1 MDSGLSDGTENGG
14 APRAHLIDSAI
25 FGHQWGTA
33 DTQAFF
39 SEQQRVQ
46 RWVEILAALARAQ
59 AGLGIIPSA
68 SAETIGELVGVQI
81 DLTKVAIET
90 RNTSHSTL
98 GLIRVLQ
105 TMLPESA
112 REHIYL
118 GVTVQ
123 DVTDTSMV
131 MEIAHVGNLIWSD
144 LRAIE
149 ETLLLLAAEHS
160 MTPMVGRT
168 HGQPGAPIT
177 FGYKAASWVD
187 EISRSI
193 ERLNDLRERT
203 LVCQLGGAVGSLAF
217 FGTDALALRSAFA
230 SELGLGEPD
239 ISWLTARDRLGDF
252 AAVLAAATAGL
263 ARIANEVFS
272 LQRAEIGEVREA
284 TSESTVG
291 SITMPHK
298 RNPESSEQIVV
309 LSRLVRSRMATL
321 VETMVQ
327 EHERDARGWKAEW
340 VTFPE
345 LCHYACA
352 ATAMTRS
359 LVEGLEVDRDQMLAN
374 LRAGSANSEQMLRA
388 LSEHLGK
395 HSAQDLLQQAYL
407 TVPKGGDLVTEVRS
421 KLPDELADIELPSA
435 EAPESGAS
443 AEMVSRVLETSKNR
457 RLNEPESWC

>member
-252 AAVLAAATAGL
+252 AAVLAL
-263 ARIANEVFS
+263 S
-272 LQRAEIGEVREA
+272 LIH
-284 TSESTVG
+284 
-291 SITMPHK
+291 I
-298 RNPESSEQIVV
+298 
-309 LSRLVRSRMATL
+309 
-321 VETMVQ
+321 
-327 EHERDARGWKAEW
+327 
-340 VTFPE
+340 
-345 LCHYACA
+345 
-352 ATAMTRS
+352 
-359 LVEGLEVDRDQMLAN
+359 
-374 LRAGSANSEQMLRA
+374 
-388 LSEHLGK
+388 
-395 HSAQDLLQQAYL
+395 
-407 TVPKGGDLVTEVRS
+407 
-421 KLPDELADIELPSA
+421 
-435 EAPESGAS
+435 
-443 AEMVSRVLETSKNR
+443 
-457 RLNEPESWC
+457 